1 MKNEDFLPL
10 AKIPKNRIRVLRKNK
25 GLTQVELAEILG
37 VTQNAIYKLETGE
50 SDLNTKWMEK
60 LSIALDVKPYEL
72 LPLEWQPT
80 PISEKEQ
87 QILDIVRE
95 SEKLQN
101 VPKDKTN
108 LYKSSNKETK
118 TG

>member
-1 MKNEDFLPL
+1 MVFNRIKELRKKKHLTQKEL
-10 AKIPKNRIRVLRKNK
+10 AKLVGLDYTHIGRIENGDRTLD
-25 GLTQVELAEILG
+25 VE
-37 VTQNAIYKLETGE
+37 YLE
-50 SDLNTKWMEK
+50 KFA
-60 LSIALDVKPYEL
+60 IALGVKPYEL

-118 TG
+118 AD

>member
-1 MKNEDFLPL
+1 M
-10 AKIPKNRIRVLRKNK
+10 PKNRIRELRKNK

-37 VTQNAIYKLETGE
+37 VTQTAIYKLETGA
-50 SDLNTKWMEK
+50 SDLDTKWMEK
-60 LSIALDVKPYEL
+60 LSIALEVKPYEL

-108 LYKSSNKETK
+108 LYKSSNKETQA
-118 TG
+118 G

>member
-1 MKNEDFLPL
+1 M
-10 AKIPKNRIRVLRKNK
+10 PKNRIRELRKNK

-37 VTQNAIYKLETGE
+37 VTQTAIYKLETGA
-50 SDLNTKWMEK
+50 SDLDTKWMEK
-60 LSIALDVKPYEL
+60 LSIALEVKPYEL

-118 TG
+118 AG